1 MKDLIERHEACINTL
16 CLIIESERTLEE
28 MLWSNGRNNEQG
40 LKPYHSE
47 DDIRIEMRAIE
58 RLQER
63 YNLLTAKL

>member
-1 MKDLIERHEACINTL
+1 
-16 CLIIESERTLEE
+16 